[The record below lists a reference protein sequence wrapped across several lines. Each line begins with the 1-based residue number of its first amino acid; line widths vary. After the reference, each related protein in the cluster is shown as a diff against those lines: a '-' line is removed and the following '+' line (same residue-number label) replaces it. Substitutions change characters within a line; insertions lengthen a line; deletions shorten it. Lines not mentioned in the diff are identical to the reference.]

1 MEYTLSI
8 MKVRSAKVSDAE
20 AIYSLINSHAERDRM
35 LFRPMADIY
44 KNLQA
49 FTVAEADD
57 NIIGCCALE
66 VIWSDLAEI
75 KSLAVSEAN
84 AGRGVGKAL
93 VTAAIEQAQQLGI
106 SKVFALTLEPD
117 FFEKMGFKA
126 VDKNALPMKVWSDCA
141 KCPKHENCDEK
152 AVLKVTLLNA

>member
-1 MEYTLSI
+1 MEYTLPI

-20 AIYSLINSHAERDRM
+20 EVYRLINSHAERDRM
-35 LFRPMADIY
+35 LFRSMADIY
-44 KNLQA
+44 ENLQT
-49 FTVAEADD
+49 FTIAELDGSVV
-57 NIIGCCALE
+57 GCCALE
-66 VIWSDLAEI
+66 VVWSDLAEI

-117 FFEKMGFKA
+117 FFEKMGFKV
-126 VDKNALPMKVWSDCA
+126 VDKDTLPMKVWSDCA

-152 AVLKVTLLNA
+152 AVVKTILPNT